1 MAEAHVCNG
10 DFMDARAFAYV
21 YLHDPMHVPH
31 MFIHRTMEQ
40 ACGAPAFQLA
50 ALARGVG
57 LMRFNS
63 PGEREAIIAMSPV
76 TFEGNLLTIERHEE
90 ADNRFYAFYRVYAEI
105 AVVDYLLEHWE
116 EVSAREVLSAL
127 GNVCCIDPT
136 YFGGGNF
143 TSIRS
148 MLHLDHHRDLL
159 TQNQHLAPSTQQ
171 VERS

>member
-90 ADNRFYAFYRVYAEI
+90 VDNRFYAFYRVYAEI
-105 AVVDYLLEHWE
+105 AVWTTCW
-116 EVSAREVLSAL
+116 STGR
-127 GNVCCIDPT
+127 
-136 YFGGGNF
+136 
-143 TSIRS
+143 RS
-148 MLHLDHHRDLL
+148 QRVRSCPPWAMCAAL
-159 TQNQHLAPSTQQ
+159 TQRTLAVATSPPSVLCFTLIII
-171 VERS
+171 ETY